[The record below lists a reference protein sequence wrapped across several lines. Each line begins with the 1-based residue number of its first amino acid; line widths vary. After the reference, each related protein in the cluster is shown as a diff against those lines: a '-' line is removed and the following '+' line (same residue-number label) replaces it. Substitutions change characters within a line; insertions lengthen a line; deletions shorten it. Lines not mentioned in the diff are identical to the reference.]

1 MFQHKLLSSRNPAL
15 QQRHTNT
22 AIQNH
27 IPSSHLR
34 CECSH
39 NSCRIFFQKDLYHSS
54 SRALVYGVDS
64 FVNSN
69 IKKLPILT
77 QGHQAES
84 MLTLVK
90 RKHVKANTVITLTQD
105 HRLDVD
111 VKSVAMDTHSGLQG
125 LEGHIGYIFLQ
136 TLVSLKQ

>member
-1 MFQHKLLSSRNPAL
+1 M
-15 QQRHTNT
+15 
-22 AIQNH
+22 
-27 IPSSHLR
+27 
-34 CECSH
+34 
-39 NSCRIFFQKDLYHSS
+39 
-54 SRALVYGVDS
+54 YGVDS

-105 HRLDVD
+105 HRLDVE